1 MEDNTTLRLNCLAR
15 IHQCFDRPAWLFHR
29 RFMSMATVYRLFRA
43 YSRGALLTPRLPTG
57 RRFGLLT
64 TLSGKRPLH
73 LWQVVRRV
81 IDECNREDDPD
92 KIHRGKPSF
101 ASNLAAFKLTVSPCI
116 PRGISDY
123 SIELPMVRPA
133 GRCDLLPKKF
143 HERSGIA
150 RGIGVNVII
159 EIYVNVALLG
169 RVGAN
174 SIGEFA

>member
-1 MEDNTTLRLNCLAR
+1 
-15 IHQCFDRPAWLFHR
+15 
-29 RFMSMATVYRLFRA
+29 MATVYRLFRA
-43 YSRGALLTPRLPTG
+43 YSRGTLLTPRLPTG

-64 TLSGKRPLH
+64 TLPAERPFH
-73 LWQVVRRV
+73 LWQVVPTI

-92 KIHRGKPSF
+92 EIHRGEPSF

-116 PRGISDY
+116 PRDISDY

-133 GRCDLLPKKF
+133 GWCDLLPKQF
-143 HERSGIA
+143 HERRGIA
-150 RGIGVNVII
+150 RGMGMNVVI
-159 EIYVNVALLG
+159 EIYVNVTLLG

>member
-1 MEDNTTLRLNCLAR
+1 MEDNTTLRLTCLAR

-29 RFMSMATVYRLFRA
+29 TLMPMATVHRPFRA
-43 YSRGALLTPRLPTG
+43 CSRGALSTPRLPTG

-64 TLSGKRPLH
+64 TLPAERPFH
-73 LWQVVRRV
+73 LWQVVPTIV
-81 IDECNREDDPD
+81 DECNREDDPD
-92 KIHRGKPSF
+92 EIHRGKPSF

-133 GRCDLLPKKF
+133 GWCDLLPKQF
-143 HERSGIA
+143 HERRGIA
-150 RGIGVNVII
+150 RGMGVNVII
-159 EIYVNVALLG
+159 EIYVNIPALG
-169 RVGAN
+169 REIPD